1 MVHPYAIIMRR
12 EEKVISDIIW
22 EIRLTMS
29 KKGMPCPFEEYMR
42 RWMTFQKR
50 FASWKKRAKMMM
62 KKGECVSSNCFYFCT
77 QV

>member
-1 MVHPYAIIMRR
+1 
-12 EEKVISDIIW
+12 
-22 EIRLTMS
+22 MS
-29 KKGMPCPFEEYMR
+29 KKGIPCPFEEYIR